1 MSRLKL
7 KRFRVKPPLPEVQA
21 TYLRDYDPAQVY
33 HLPHE
38 VPPISSPA
46 LFGNDHPLSLDLGC
60 GRGDFLITQAAEHPA
75 ENFVGIDWHL
85 KSLWDAMHKAQ
96 RATLDNVRLIKV
108 DFRLALTIVPDES
121 VREVFLLFPPPMLL
135 HKRINADPLP
145 EPLLPQIHRVLAPG
159 GWFHFVT
166 DHPEYFEIKR
176 ALIEGSGLFTL
187 EAESQAFEGGITWFQ
202 RFWEGH
208 SIESKRLACRKQ

>member
-21 TYLRDYDPAQVY
+21 HYLREYDPKQVY

-38 VPPISSPA
+38 VPPISSPS
-46 LFGNDHPLSLDLGC
+46 LFGDDRLLSLDLGC

-85 KSLWDAMHKAQ
+85 KSLWDAIHKAQ
-96 RATLDNVRLIKV
+96 RAALDNVRLV
-108 DFRLALTIVPDES
+108 TADVRLARSIVPDES
-121 VREVFLLFPPPMLL
+121 VHEVNLLFPPPLLL

-145 EPLLPQIHRVLAPG
+145 ETLLPQIHRVLAPG

-166 DHPEYFEIKR
+166 DHPDYFEIKR
-176 ALIEGSGLFTL
+176 RLIEGSGLFTL

-208 SIESKRLACRKQ
+208 AVESKRLACRKK